1 MKIPNSRATCMVVT
15 GSQRSK
21 TLDAERKYRDYPK
34 MTCCRAGES
43 AGEAKEDRVMR
54 VMGIYLIRPRM
65 LRFVRLAFCE
75 CQLIASMK
83 MAISAASTGTYQ
95 IKGMRSKREI
105 TNAPM
110 VPCSR
115 KRIANTSHKRGAL
128 S

>member
-1 MKIPNSRATCMVVT
+1 
-15 GSQRSK
+15 
-21 TLDAERKYRDYPK
+21 
-34 MTCCRAGES
+34 
-43 AGEAKEDRVMR
+43 MR
-54 VMGIYLIRPRM
+54 IYLIHPRM

-83 MAISAASTGTYQ
+83 RAISAASTGTYQ

-115 KRIANTSHKRGAL
+115 KRIANTSHNFGLFGLHTGPAL
-128 S
+128 PREIAEQQQADGYERPLQ